1 MAIHRISFE
10 PFAQRTV
17 GFDRILNNLESIMNV
32 TQPMNLEKYPPHN
45 IILIDETRYI
55 IELALAGFK
64 QEDIDIVVDSECEY
78 MLVIKADSKEDTS
91 NYLYRGIGARAF
103 TKTFKL
109 ADTVVVSGASFENG
123 ILRIQ
128 LENVVPESRRPR
140 KIEIGKPVLLNE

>member
-64 QEDIDIVVDSECEY
+64 QEDIDIVVDVD
-78 MLVIKADSKEDTS
+78 MLVVKADSKDDKS

-123 ILRIQ
+123 ILRIY

>member
-64 QEDIDIVVDSECEY
+64 QEDIDIVVDSD
-78 MLVIKADSKEDTS
+78 MLVVKADSKEATP